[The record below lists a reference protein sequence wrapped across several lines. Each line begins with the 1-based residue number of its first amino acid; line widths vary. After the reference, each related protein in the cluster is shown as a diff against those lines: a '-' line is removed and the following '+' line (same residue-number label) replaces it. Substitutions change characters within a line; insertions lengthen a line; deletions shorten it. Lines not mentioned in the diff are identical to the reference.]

1 MRGNLAMKL
10 MMAILKKKDCEPVMQ
25 ALVEDDFRV
34 TRVASTGGFLRQGN
48 VTLLIGTDEEKVES
62 ALEIIRTNVE
72 DSDRPDQA
80 RATVFVL
87 DVAQFEQL

>member
-1 MRGNLAMKL
+1 MKL
-10 MMAILKKKDCEPVMQ
+10 MMVILKKKDCDPVIQ
-25 ALVEDDFRV
+25 ALVETDFRV

-48 VTLLIGTDEEKVES
+48 VTLLIGTDEEKVDS
-62 ALEIIRTNVE
+62 ALEIIRTNVA
-72 DSDRPDQA
+72 DSDQPEQA

>member
-1 MRGNLAMKL
+1 MKL
-10 MMAILKKKDCEPVMQ
+10 MMAILRKKDCEPVIQ
-25 ALVEDDFRV
+25 ALVEEDFRV

-62 ALEIIRTNVE
+62 ALETIRTNVE
-72 DSDRPDQA
+72 DSDRQEQA

-87 DVAQFEQL
+87 DVAKFEQL

>member
-1 MRGNLAMKL
+1 MKL
-10 MMAILKKKDCEPVMQ
+10 MMVILKKKDCDPVTQ
-25 ALVEDDFRV
+25 ALVKADFRV

-48 VTLLIGTDEEKVES
+48 ITLLIGTDEENVES

-72 DSDRPDQA
+72 DSDRPDQTH
-80 RATVFVL
+80 ATVFVL

>member
-1 MRGNLAMKL
+1 MKL
-10 MMAILKKKDCEPVMQ
+10 MMAILRKKDCEPVIQ
-25 ALVEDDFRV
+25 ALVEDNFRV

-62 ALEIIRTNVE
+62 ALETIRTNVE
-72 DSDRPDQA
+72 DSDRQEQA

-87 DVAQFEQL
+87 DVAKFEQL

>member
-1 MRGNLAMKL
+1 MKL
-10 MMAILKKKDCEPVMQ
+10 MMAILTKKDCDPVTQ
-25 ALVEDDFRV
+25 ALVEADFRV
-34 TRVASTGGFLRQGN
+34 TRVASTGGFLRKGN
-48 VTLLIGTDEEKVES
+48 VTLLIGTDEEKVDS

-87 DVAQFEQL
+87 NVAQFEQL

>member
-1 MRGNLAMKL
+1 MKL
-10 MMAILKKKDCEPVMQ
+10 MMAILKKKDCDPVTQ
-25 ALVEDDFRV
+25 ALVKADFRV

-48 VTLLIGTDEEKVES
+48 VTLLIGTDEEKIES

>member
-1 MRGNLAMKL
+1 MKL
-10 MMAILKKKDCEPVMQ
+10 MMAILRKKDCEPVIR

-62 ALEIIRTNVE
+62 ALETIRTNVE
-72 DSDRPDQA
+72 DSDRQEQA

-87 DVAQFEQL
+87 DVAKFEQF

>member
-1 MRGNLAMKL
+1 MKL
-10 MMAILKKKDCEPVMQ
+10 LMVILRKKDCEPVIQ

-48 VTLLIGTDEEKVES
+48 VTLLIGTDEEKVDS
-62 ALEIIRTNVE
+62 ALEIIRTNVA
-72 DSDRPDQA
+72 DSDQPEQA

>member
-1 MRGNLAMKL
+1 MKL
-10 MMAILKKKDCEPVMQ
+10 MMAILNKKDCEPVIQ

-48 VTLLIGTDEEKVES
+48 VTLLIGTDEEKVER
-62 ALEIIRTNVE
+62 ALEVIRTNTE
-72 DSDRPDQA
+72 DSSTHAQT

-87 DVAQFEQL
+87 DVTQFEQL

>member
-1 MRGNLAMKL
+1 
-10 MMAILKKKDCEPVMQ
+10 
-25 ALVEDDFRV
+25 
-34 TRVASTGGFLRQGN
+34 
-48 VTLLIGTDEEKVES
+48 VTLLIGTDEEKVDS

-87 DVAQFEQL
+87 NVAQFEQL

>member
-1 MRGNLAMKL
+1 MRG
-10 MMAILKKKDCEPVMQ
+10 ILEKKDCDPVTQ
-25 ALVEDDFRV
+25 ALVTADFRV

-48 VTLLIGTDEEKVES
+48 VTLLIGTDEDKVES

-72 DSDRPDQA
+72 DSDRPDQT

>member
-1 MRGNLAMKL
+1 MKL

-48 VTLLIGTDEEKVES
+48 ITLLIGTDEEKVES
-62 ALEIIRTNVE
+62 ALEIIRNNVE
-72 DSDRPDQA
+72 DSDGLEQA

-87 DVAQFEQL
+87 NVNQFEQL

>member
-1 MRGNLAMKL
+1 
-10 MMAILKKKDCEPVMQ
+10 MMAILKKKDCDPVTQ
-25 ALVEDDFRV
+25 TLVKADFRV

-48 VTLLIGTDEEKVES
+48 VTLLIGTDEENVES
-62 ALEIIRTNVE
+62 ALEIIRTNVADA
-72 DSDRPDQA
+72 DSPEQT

>member
-1 MRGNLAMKL
+1 MKL
-10 MMAILKKKDCEPVMQ
+10 MMVILRKKDCEPVIQ
-25 ALVEDDFRV
+25 ALVKDDFRV

-62 ALEIIRTNVE
+62 ALKIIRTNVE
-72 DSDRPDQA
+72 DPDRSEQA

-87 DVAQFEQL
+87 NVAQFEQL

>member
-1 MRGNLAMKL
+1 MKL
-10 MMAILKKKDCEPVMQ
+10 MMAILKKKDCDPVIK
-25 ALVEDDFRV
+25 ALIEGDFRV

-72 DSDRPDQA
+72 DSDRSDQA
-80 RATVFVL
+80 RTTVFVL

>member
-1 MRGNLAMKL
+1 
-10 MMAILKKKDCEPVMQ
+10 MMTILRKKDCD
-25 ALVEDDFRV
+25 LVTQELVKADFRV

-72 DSDRPDQA
+72 NSDSPDQA

-87 DVAQFEQL
+87 NVAQYEQL

>member
-1 MRGNLAMKL
+1 MKL
-10 MMAILKKKDCEPVMQ
+10 VMAILRKKDCEPVIQ
-25 ALVEDDFRV
+25 ALVEEDFRV

-62 ALEIIRTNVE
+62 ALETIRTNVE
-72 DSDRPDQA
+72 DSDRQEQA

-87 DVAQFEQL
+87 DVAKFEQL

>member
-1 MRGNLAMKL
+1 MKL
-10 MMAILKKKDCEPVMQ
+10 IMAILRQRDCEAVIQ

-48 VTLLIGTDEEKVES
+48 VTLLIGTDEERVDG
-62 ALEIIRTNVE
+62 ALEIIRTKTE
-72 DSDRPDQA
+72 DSDRPEQT

-87 DVAQFEQL
+87 SVAQYEQL

>member
-1 MRGNLAMKL
+1 MKL

-25 ALVEDDFRV
+25 ALIGVDFRV

-48 VTLLIGTDEEKVES
+48 VTLLIGTDEEKVDS

>member
-1 MRGNLAMKL
+1 MKL
-10 MMAILKKKDCEPVMQ
+10 MMAILRKKDCEPVIQ

-48 VTLLIGTDEEKVES
+48 VTLLIGTDEEKVDS
-62 ALEIIRTNVE
+62 ALEIIRTNVA
-72 DSDRPDQA
+72 DSDQPEQA

>member
-1 MRGNLAMKL
+1 MKL
-10 MMAILKKKDCEPVMQ
+10 MMAILRKKDCEPVIQ

-62 ALEIIRTNVE
+62 ALETIRTNVE
-72 DSDRPDQA
+72 DSDRQEQA

-87 DVAQFEQL
+87 DVAKFEQL

>member
-1 MRGNLAMKL
+1 MKL
-10 MMAILKKKDCEPVMQ
+10 LMAILRKKDCDPVIR
-25 ALVEDDFRV
+25 ALLENDFRV

-48 VTLLIGTDEEKVES
+48 VTLLIGTDEEKVDS

-72 DSDRPDQA
+72 DTDQPEQA

>member
-1 MRGNLAMKL
+1 MRGILAMKL
-10 MMAILKKKDCEPVMQ
+10 MMAILKKKDCDPVMQ
-25 ALVEDDFRV
+25 ALVKAEFRV

-48 VTLLIGTDEEKVES
+48 VTLLIGTDEEKVDS

-72 DSDRPDQA
+72 ESDKPDQA

-87 DVAQFEQL
+87 NVAQFEQL

>member
-1 MRGNLAMKL
+1 MKL
-10 MMAILKKKDCEPVMQ
+10 MMALLKKKDCEPVMQ

-48 VTLLIGTDEEKVES
+48 ITLLIGTDEEKVES
-62 ALEIIRTNVE
+62 ALEIIRNNVE
-72 DSDRPDQA
+72 DADGLEQV